1 MVAGVMDQGHK
12 DYQLEAAVSK
22 IFSSEA
28 AWYVT
33 DEAIQI
39 LGGNGYMKALGLEKI
54 MRDLRIFRIFEG
66 TNDIL
71 RLFVALTGI
80 QYAGGHLQE
89 LQRAIKNPIGN
100 FGLVFGEVSK
110 RAGHAVRMNPS
121 NQLDAHVHNNL
132 VETAALTCKGVDAFG
147 AAVEAVLIKHGKN
160 IINEQFLLNRL
171 ANATID
177 IYVSTCVPSSW
188 WA

>member
-1 MVAGVMDQGHK
+1 MGDQGHK

-39 LGGNGYMKALGLEKI
+39 LGGNGYMKALGLEKV
-54 MRDLRIFRIFEG
+54 MRDLRIFRVFEG
-66 TNDIL
+66 TDDIL

-110 RAGHAVRMNPS
+110 LAGHAVGMASANH
-121 NQLDAHVHNNL
+121 LATHVHPNL
-132 VETAALTCKGVDAFG
+132 VESAALTCKGVDAFG
-147 AAVEAVLIKHGKN
+147 AAVEAVLIKHGDHKH
-160 IINEQFLLNRL
+160 
-171 ANATID
+171 
-177 IYVSTCVPSSW
+177 
-188 WA
+188 